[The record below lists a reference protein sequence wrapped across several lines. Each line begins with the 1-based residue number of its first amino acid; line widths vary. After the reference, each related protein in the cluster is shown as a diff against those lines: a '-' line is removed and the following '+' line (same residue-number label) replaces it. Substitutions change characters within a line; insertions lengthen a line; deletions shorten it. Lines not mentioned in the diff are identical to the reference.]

1 LHLAPFSYSDSAN
14 PTSHAHT
21 LIERYRDNVLH
32 IYYQNIKGIR
42 TKTRSFYNA
51 VLTCNFDVI
60 GISETWLNESIL
72 NSEFISQDYSVYR
85 CDRNYAETS
94 VKRGGGVMLAI
105 KQTFACTKLNLSLPQ
120 SLTNLIEILGIKIV
134 NKTSTLYIII
144 IYIPPSQNSET
155 YESIF
160 EFLSSL
166 TFLYGSKTI
175 FLGDFNMPEYTSY
188 LKGALPTN
196 KICQLIN
203 FLEFF
208 DWRQINSIENFQGRL
223 LDLVIFSGSDLCKVE
238 RCHDFLL
245 NEDIFH
251 PSLIIKHKQTAD
263 KKFNHFKIEN
273 IFYNFKRTDLR
284 LLYDGLL
291 NINWD
296 ILKTVGN
303 INTAVELFYHKIY
316 LCLDE
321 HVPQTARR
329 RRTYPP
335 WFSPQVIKLIK
346 QKFSAWKKYKR
357 RGNQQDLN
365 EFRNLRTQLK
375 RDIEQSHKSYC
386 SDLEANLVN
395 QPCNFWRL
403 IQSSQSHNSLPN
415 NMINQNGLLL
425 TDPQSTA
432 DAFAQAFQSS
442 YTSSTPSQSASGPS
456 LLLSSAAELINICSF
471 SEEEV
476 LRALKTIKPKATV
489 GPDKIPAFLVKDCA
503 CIFVKPLTILFN
515 LALKFEEFPYL
526 WKTSKIIPV
535 HKKNDKNLIEN
546 YRPITIINNFS
557 KCFERVLHS
566 ALYFPMKNLID
577 TRQHGFM
584 KGRSTTS
591 NLITITEYI
600 SDAMNA
606 NSQVDVIY
614 TDFSKAFDRL
624 DHNILIKN
632 FTYFYGFSS
641 SLTNLFTSYVEK
653 RSQHVE
659 CLGRSSVEIMAT
671 SGVPQGSILGPL
683 FFNSFINKITENL
696 KVNSLLYCDDM
707 KLYCR
712 IDKMEDCMQLQADLS
727 LVNEWCKNNNLPLN
741 ASKCSI
747 VSYSLKKQQIV
758 FDYSIEYASLPR
770 STHFKDLGVIFD
782 SSLSFTLHF
791 SDIVKRSYR
800 MLGFIIRNS
809 QNFNNVLSLKILYFS
824 YVRSILEYAS
834 QVWSPYYQNHI
845 KELENIQRKFLKYLC
860 YKCDGVYPEIG
871 FSHERL
877 LERFSLKTLDERRK
891 SADIQFL
898 FKLINGSIDSPEI
911 LQLLDIQ
918 VPRSSARNPQTF
930 YLTRPRTNINK
941 FSPLRRACNLYN
953 TVQNQCD
960 VFSCSL
966 AVMKKVHFNQV

>member
-1 LHLAPFSYSDSAN
+1 MV
-14 PTSHAHT
+14 T
-21 LIERYRDNVLH
+21 
-32 IYYQNIKGIR
+32 
-42 TKTRSFYNA
+42 
-51 VLTCNFDVI
+51 
-60 GISETWLNESIL
+60 
-72 NSEFISQDYSVYR
+72 
-85 CDRNYAETS
+85 
-94 VKRGGGVMLAI
+94 
-105 KQTFACTKLNLSLPQ
+105 
-120 SLTNLIEILGIKIV
+120 
-134 NKTSTLYIII
+134 KTSTLYIII
-144 IYIPPSQNSET
+144 IYIPPSQNCET

-160 EFLSSL
+160 EFLSTL
-166 TFLYGSKTI
+166 TYLYSSKTI
-175 FLGDFNMPEYTSY
+175 FLGDFNMPEYVSY
-188 LKGALPTN
+188 LKGAHPTN

-208 DWRQINSIENFQGRL
+208 DWRQINYIENFQERL
-223 LDLVIFSGSDLCKVE
+223 LDLVISSRFDLCRVE

-263 KKFNHFKIEN
+263 KKFNHIKTDN
-273 IFYNFKRTDLR
+273 IFYNFKRADFR
-284 LLYDGLL
+284 SLYNSLL

-296 ILKTVGN
+296 LLKTVGN
-303 INTAVELFYHKIY
+303 VNAAVELFYNKIY

-321 HVPQTARR
+321 YVPVTTRK

-346 QKFSAWKKYKR
+346 QKFTAWKKFKR

-365 EFRNLRTQLK
+365 EFRNLRSQLK
-375 RDIEQSHKSYC
+375 RDIEQSYKNYC
-386 SDLEANLVN
+386 SDLEAHLVD
-395 QPCNFWRL
+395 QPSKFWRL
-403 IQSSQSHNSLPN
+403 IQNSQNHNSLPK
-415 NMINQNGLLL
+415 NMINQNGLII
-425 TDPQSTA
+425 TDPQSIA
-432 DAFAQAFQSS
+432 DAFAQSFQSS
-442 YTSSTPSQSASGPS
+442 YTSPTPSQSENDSGS
-456 LLLSSAAELINICSF
+456 GISSTANSINIGSF

-476 LRALKTIKPKATV
+476 LRAIKTIKPKATV
-489 GPDKIPAFLVKDCA
+489 GPDKIPAFLVRDCA
-503 CIFVKPLTILFN
+503 YIFVTPLTILFN
-515 LALKFEEFPYL
+515 LALKCQEFPYL
-526 WKTSKIIPV
+526 WKSSKIIPV

-584 KGRSTTS
+584 KGRSTTT

-600 SDAMNA
+600 SDAINA

-624 DHNILIKN
+624 DHRILINN
-632 FTYFYGFSS
+632 FTYLYGFSS
-641 SLTNLFTSYVEK
+641 CLTNLFISYVEK
-653 RSQHVE
+653 RPQHVE
-659 CLGRSSVEIMAT
+659 CFGRSSVKIVAT

-683 FFNSFINKITENL
+683 FFNSFINKISENL

-712 IDKMEDCMQLQADLS
+712 IDKREDCSQLQADLN
-727 LVNEWCKNNNLPLN
+727 LVNEWCKHNNLPLN
-741 ASKCSI
+741 PAKCSI
-747 VSYSLKKQQIV
+747 VSYSLKKQPIV
-758 FDYSIEYASLPR
+758 VDYSIDDVLLPR

-845 KELENIQRKFLKYLC
+845 KEIENIQRKFLKYLW

-891 SADIQFL
+891 SADMQFL
-898 FKLINGSIDSPEI
+898 FKLINGLIDSPEI

-918 VPRSSARNPQTF
+918 VPRLSARNPQTF
-930 YLTRPRTNINK
+930 YLSRPRTNIDK

-953 TVQNQCD
+953 SVQDQFDILN
-960 VFSCSL
+960 SSL
-966 AVMKKVHFNQV
+966 AAIKRVHFN